1 MSQVCSGS
9 GWQGLTAGVEGLAKL
24 PGDNVEEG
32 ASGTRSAWTLATR
45 GVFDSHL
52 AKAIGSR
59 GKMLGTGRAGGMIR
73 APGKDVTLPAAQG

>member
-1 MSQVCSGS
+1 MGI
-9 GWQGLTAGVEGLAKL
+9 
-24 PGDNVEEG
+24 GDQISLDIG
-32 ASGTRSAWTLATR
+32 HT

-73 APGKDVTLPAAQG
+73 ALGKDVTLPAAQG